1 MIDLIPGAQIGGYT
15 LGRRLGSGAASEVWS
30 ATDTGWNSVAI
41 KFLSGDTPKGR
52 QHLENEIRSLERV
65 HHAYVPTLLTYDLA
79 AERPY
84 LVMSYTG
91 GAPYDRLLSTGE
103 MLLVPLRSRL
113 AQLSMVAE
121 ALAAVHRSGLVHRD
135 VKLGNIS
142 GFDPPYLLDFGIAV
156 ERGSQ
161 PAERDMGTALYMPP
175 ENGPVDERYD
185 TYSFALVT
193 YEMLFGRHPLF
204 ANGDSGESVATI
216 RQMAGDRLR
225 AGTWRLPSRVLA
237 SECPG
242 DLRGADMA
250 ALDRI
255 FTRALGPLDGRYTD
269 PREFV
274 LDVESAVLVDA
285 NLPYADNPLPPA
297 DPTQRAD
304 ERATNLTGRPRI
316 RRERLLMLAA
326 AGLSLLAFIIWGIL
340 ALLWRG

>member
-1 MIDLIPGAQIGGYT
+1 MTDLQPGAQIGVYT

-30 ATDTGWNSVAI
+30 ATDVQWRSVAI
-41 KFLSGDTPKGR
+41 KFLSGDSVKGR

-65 HHAYVPTLLTYDLA
+65 HHAYVPTLLACDLA

-103 MLLVPLRSRL
+103 MLLVPLRGRL

-135 VKLGNIS
+135 VKPGNIT
-142 GFDPPYLLDFGIAV
+142 GFDPPCLLDFGIAV
-156 ERGSQ
+156 ECGSQ
-161 PAERDMGTALYMPP
+161 PAERDVGTALYMPP
-175 ENGPVDERYD
+175 EDGPVDERYD

-204 ANGDSGESVATI
+204 ANGDGGESVATI

-225 AGTWRLPSRVLA
+225 AGTWRLPSRA
-237 SECPG
+237 ERPG

-269 PREFV
+269 PRAFV

-285 NLPYADNPLPPA
+285 NLPYADTPMPPA

-316 RRERLLMLAA
+316 RRERLVMLAA
-326 AGLSLLAFIIWGIL
+326 AGLSLLAFVIWGIL
-340 ALLWRG
+340 ALLWHG

>member
-1 MIDLIPGAQIGGYT
+1 MIDLQPGAQIGPYT

-30 ATDTGWNSVAI
+30 ATDVQWRSVAI
-41 KFLSGDTPKGR
+41 KFLSGDAVKGR
-52 QHLENEIRSLERV
+52 QHLENEMRSLERV
-65 HHAYVPTLLTYDLA
+65 HHAYVPTLLTCDLA

-135 VKLGNIS
+135 VKPGNIT

-156 ERGSQ
+156 ESGSQ
-161 PAERDMGTALYMPP
+161 PAERDVGTALYMPP
-175 ENGPVDERYD
+175 EDGPVDERYD

-204 ANGDSGESVATI
+204 ANGDAGESVATI
-216 RQMAGDRLR
+216 RQMAGDRLQ
-225 AGTWRLPSRVLA
+225 AGTWRLPSRA
-237 SECPG
+237 ERPG
-242 DLRGADMA
+242 DLRGADMP

-274 LDVESAVLVDA
+274 LDIESAVLVDA
-285 NLPYADNPLPPA
+285 NLPYADTPMPPA

-316 RRERLLMLAA
+316 RRERLVMLAA
-326 AGLSLLAFIIWGIL
+326 AGLSLLAFVIWGIL
-340 ALLWRG
+340 ALLWHG